1 MKIRTFAGAVAAV
14 AVGALVF
21 TGCSGEASPTK
32 SESVAKGSLNIGM
45 LGDPPSW
52 DTSQA
57 QVANLLQPYQA
68 AYDTLILQEPNGDL
82 SPMLATDWSYN
93 EDNTVLTLNLRDDV
107 TFSDGTAFDAEAVKA
122 NVDHF
127 KNGKGRESVQL
138 AFVES
143 VTVVDDDTVE
153 YNLSAPDP
161 SLTINLSQ
169 AGGLMVSPT
178 AMADPD
184 LATHPVGSGPYVMD
198 NANSTPGTIYTF
210 TPRKD
215 YWNPDLQKFDT
226 VTFSVLLDNTAR
238 LNALLSG
245 QINAGVLDPQ
255 SGVAAENAGKDELI
269 MNVNWEGLLLM
280 DRDGAV
286 NPAMAD
292 VRVRQAINYSFDR
305 ETMLD
310 QLLDGAG
317 EVTNQV
323 FGPDSG
329 SFVESLETSYPYDPT
344 KAKELLK
351 EAGYGD
357 GLTLQIPANPGFATI
372 YPAISQQFADVG
384 ITLDEVT
391 IAPQETVSSIFS
403 AQYPIAY
410 FRLVQG
416 NSWSAI
422 NQMIAPHAPFNPFHN
437 TTPELQQMIDA
448 VQNGAEES
456 GELGKSVNEY
466 VTDNAWFAPLYRSS
480 NFYYTDPSIEVVAQ
494 FQSAVPAL
502 YNFSPAG
509 Q

>member
-1 MKIRTFAGAVAAV
+1 MKIRTLAGAIAAV

-21 TGCSGEASPTK
+21 SGCAGDASPANPDD
-32 SESVAKGSLNIGM
+32 VAKGSLNIGM
-45 LGDPPSW
+45 LGDPSSW

-57 QVANLLQPYQA
+57 QVSNLLQPYQA
-68 AYDTLILQEPNGDL
+68 PYDSLILQEPNGDL

-93 EDNTVLTLNLRDDV
+93 DDNTVLTLNLRDDV
-107 TFSDGTAFDAEAVKA
+107 TFSDGTVFDGEAVKA

-127 KNGKGRESVQL
+127 KNGKGRESGQL

-143 VTVVDDDTVE
+143 VTVVDADTVE

-161 SLTINLSQ
+161 SLTVNLSQ

-178 AMADPD
+178 AMDDPE
-184 LATHPVGSGPYVMD
+184 LATYPVGSGPYVMD
-198 NANSTPGTIYTF
+198 KDNSTPGTIYTF
-210 TPRKD
+210 TPRED

-226 VTFSVLLDNTAR
+226 VTFSVLSDDTAR

-245 QINAGVLDPQ
+245 QINAGILDPKG
-255 SGVAAENAGKDELI
+255 GVAARNAGKDELI
-269 MNVNWEGLLLM
+269 MDINWEGLLLM

-305 ETMLD
+305 ETMLE

-329 SFVESLETSYPYDPT
+329 SFIESLETTYPYDPA

-372 YPAISQQFADVG
+372 YPTISQQFADVG

-391 IAPQETVSSIFS
+391 IAPQEIVSSIFS

-410 FRLVQG
+410 FRLAQG
-416 NSWSAI
+416 NSWAAI
-422 NQMIAPHAPFNPFHN
+422 NQMIAPTAPFNPFHN

-448 VQNGAEES
+448 VQYGAEES
-456 GELGKSVNEY
+456 GEFGKAVNEY
-466 VTDNAWFAPLYRSS
+466 VTENAWFAPLYRSS
-480 NFYYTDPSIEVVAQ
+480 NFYYTDPSLDVVEQ